1 MSAIQPLQWSVRREL
16 WENRSIYLGPVVV
29 AGLYLFGFAMST
41 IGMPDRRRATLLLE
55 PVKQRAVIN
64 QPYDAA
70 AMFLFLAAMLIGAFY
85 CIDALYGERRD
96 RSILFWK
103 SLPVSDLTTVLSKAS
118 IPLMVLPAITFVVIL
133 ATQFVMLLWSS
144 VVLLQ
149 SGLAGTTWSRVSVAG
164 DSPIVLY
171 GLVTMALWHA
181 PIYGWLILVSA
192 WAKRVAMLW
201 ALLPVLG
208 FLILDLMASRG
219 RYFREVMR
227 HRLLGGFDAAFDFK
241 PNGAVDSLSQLT
253 PGTFLTAPGL
263 WGGLIVATLFLAL
276 AVRLRRTQE
285 PI

>member
-1 MSAIQPLQWSVRREL
+1 MRATRPLQWSVRREL

-29 AGLYLFGFAMST
+29 AALFLFGFTMST
-41 IGMPDRRRATLLLE
+41 IGMPDRRRATLLLD
-55 PVKQRAVIN
+55 PAKQRAVIN

-70 AMFLFLAAMLIGAFY
+70 AMFLFVAAMLIAVFY

-103 SLPVSDLTTVLSKAS
+103 SLPVSDATTVLSKAA
-118 IPLMVLPAITFVVIL
+118 IPLVVLPVVTFVVIL
-133 ATQFVMLLWSS
+133 ATQFLMLLWTSL
-144 VVLLQ
+144 VLFS
-149 SGLAGTTWSRVSVAG
+149 SGLAGTTWSRVSLLG
-164 DSPIVLY
+164 DAPIVLY
-171 GLVTMALWHA
+171 GLVVMALWHA
-181 PIYGWLILVSA
+181 PIYGWLLLVSA

-201 ALLPVLG
+201 ALLPVMG

-219 RYFREVMR
+219 KYFREVMR
-227 HRLLGGFDAAFDFK
+227 HRLVGGFDAAFDFK

-263 WGGLIVATLFLAL
+263 WGGLIVAALFLVL